1 MAEGAA
7 QLVSLLEHLGLTVN
21 FRKSQLTPVQ
31 NIVYLGFLINLQD
44 GMIQIPEGKLQ
55 GVCTAIDRLL
65 AAVNPSARRVA
76 SVVGK
81 LRALAYAVPHV
92 RLLTNLL
99 QAHVERVSRR
109 GWEAK
114 RSLTEDSPRQL
125 REAKD
130 HLREWTGPPLFVN
143 PSSWTI

>member
-1 MAEGAA
+1 MD
-7 QLVSLLEHLGLTVN
+7 LLEDLGLTVN

-81 LRALAYAVPHV
+81 LRARMPCRTYAC
-92 RLLTNLL
+92 
-99 QAHVERVSRR
+99 
-109 GWEAK
+109 
-114 RSLTEDSPRQL
+114 
-125 REAKD
+125 
-130 HLREWTGPPLFVN
+130 
-143 PSSWTI
+143 